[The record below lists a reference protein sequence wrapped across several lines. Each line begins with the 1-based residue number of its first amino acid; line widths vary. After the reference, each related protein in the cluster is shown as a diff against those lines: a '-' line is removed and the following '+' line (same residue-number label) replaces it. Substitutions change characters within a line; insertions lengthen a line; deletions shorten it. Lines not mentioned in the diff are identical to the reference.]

1 MRVRIPN
8 LQDFNL
14 RNLPKLPKYGYAI
27 LASMGAL
34 FLVGIMGM
42 CVLVALVATNQKP
55 TPTPEPEIATNT
67 PAVTVT
73 CDDPLAPEALWQIQG
88 QDCVLHE
95 EKTVESV
102 TDTLDMS
109 YPYSLIVEQPFTK
122 SAILNVLNPIRDDY
136 WQQEAE
142 SLSVPGTEAVPW
154 SMQVVTGTTSF
165 SGTVTSMLFTV
176 SAYTGGAHPFSYYET
191 LTFDFANQRLLTLP
205 DIFQAGVD
213 PYAIVAPLARVQ
225 LLTQFPDL
233 GDFINPGTEPTADN
247 FRTWG
252 LSSDSLILYFSE
264 SEVGPN
270 ALGAQTVTI
279 PLLSLADSLK
289 PEFVPTS

>member
-1 MRVRIPN
+1 
-8 LQDFNL
+8 
-14 RNLPKLPKYGYAI
+14 
-27 LASMGAL
+27 
-34 FLVGIMGM
+34 
-42 CVLVALVATNQKP
+42 
-55 TPTPEPEIATNT
+55 
-67 PAVTVT
+67 
-73 CDDPLAPEALWQIQG
+73 
-88 QDCVLHE
+88 
-95 EKTVESV
+95 
-102 TDTLDMS
+102 MS